1 MKRGSA
7 WEERKE
13 GGRGREKWRKVGK
26 GERERGRMVTPN
38 DYRSTIRGSDNP
50 RVLTLTL
57 TRTFG
62 LSDPRIIG
70 TLPLPTVRRRLRL

>member
-1 MKRGSA
+1 MRGEKGMKRGSA

-38 DYRSTIRGSDNP
+38 DYSPAGKI
-50 RVLTLTL
+50 
-57 TRTFG
+57 TF
-62 LSDPRIIG
+62 
-70 TLPLPTVRRRLRL
+70 TKRLKNVFTER